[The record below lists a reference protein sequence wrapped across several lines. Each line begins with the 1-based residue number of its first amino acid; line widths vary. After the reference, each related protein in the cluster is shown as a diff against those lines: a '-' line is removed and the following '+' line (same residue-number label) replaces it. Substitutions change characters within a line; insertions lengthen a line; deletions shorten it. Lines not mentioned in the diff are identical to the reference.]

1 MNVTSGGMGK
11 FYISKT
17 SGTTNPQTAAVS
29 INGSVIEGEIYV
41 IIVKTDDT
49 ATTDKRWL
57 LQLLCQI
64 FCFYMAV
71 ETDYT

>member
-17 SGTTNPQTAAVS
+17 SGATNPQTAAVS

-41 IIVKTDDT
+41 IIVKAEDS

-57 LQLLCQI
+57 LQL
-64 FCFYMAV
+64 
-71 ETDYT
+71 

>member
-17 SGTTNPQTAAVS
+17 SGAANPQTAAIS

-41 IIVKTDDT
+41 IIVKAEDS
-49 ATTDKRWL
+49 ATTDKR
-57 LQLLCQI
+57 
-64 FCFYMAV
+64 
-71 ETDYT
+71 